1 MNHFIQVASFVFLA
15 TLNHFNVSAQSPIAG
30 FTTIPSSTNGNLIIC
45 VGEPVGFVDLS
56 QDTGP
61 LVSYDWQFGL
71 GASPGFSSDTGPII
85 VTYGMPVGNVLA
97 TLTVDNNNGFPP
109 SVFTLNIEVL
119 ASPTSDLL
127 LLQTDEAYAS
137 EMVGS
142 VPTFRRCNSDESQL
156 FSFLSNHPNTVQQN
170 FDWGDGSP
178 DSSQDDLID
187 SSIDHV
193 YPIGEFWLEH
203 TVTLSNGCSILRTYR
218 VFNGS
223 APIVTV
229 SGSGQNTCTPS
240 DYQLEV
246 LANNVPIDYIVSY
259 SDITF
264 IESFSTSND
273 TTLTHTFV
281 ENSCG
286 EEYIISPILPPLQN
300 AYSATLVASNLCSA
314 NGIPTVVT
322 IGPITVSSAPDPEI
336 SMEPFN
342 PVCISDVVTLTST
355 GEPGQNVTIDGCN
368 DSTLVYWSIEESTG
382 YVLESGTIGA
392 SNGASG
398 EDYSFGEW
406 TPGSESIELGFDA
419 PGLYHAWLH
428 TGNACGEDS
437 VQQVIAVIPFGTVTP
452 SSVETTICSGDTVN
466 PITWNSSQPGYL
478 ITWLANPDAGLNG
491 VIPFAGIGLGPLESP
506 DDWILVNEG
515 DEPLYVEI
523 EAGVSCMAN
532 PASLWTIEV
541 LPVAVISIG
550 DIDLPICSNEP
561 FEVEIEGNVE
571 GMGFGWVPT
580 PPLFVTGA
588 SAGVGSPLND
598 ELVNTSTEV
607 QTVTYTVFTPDM
619 QCPALPVT
627 VEIDVLPLVVI
638 PPLPDVSICSNE
650 EVSIDDYDSG
660 IDGVQWSW
668 ENSNVDVGLPET
680 GNGYVPDWLA
690 SLNDTGEAIE
700 STIVVSAQLADC
712 PAVDMTFNVTLNPMP
727 EASLSVS
734 PNSGL
739 DCLDLTASIDAST
752 GAENPDFQWTGP
764 GVVSQSGSSVL
775 VNESGGYTLILI
787 DGITGCSAEFEVE
800 VLPPTPINILATGA
814 ESPNCNGGND
824 GWIEVLT
831 DAGNEAV
838 YTWSLPGVDDAYV
851 DGLSAGTY
859 SVLVTNASNCADS
872 ATVILTDFPV
882 LTVDLVEMTP
892 SECGESNGSLV
903 VSGGGG
909 QGGYGFSWTLFQNNS
924 TLDGVDEGNYDVEV
938 TDAGGCTVQGT
949 FPVDCYPLTPIIV
962 NQLITP
968 NDDGFND
975 VWIIENL
982 FMYPDN
988 KVQIFN
994 RWGTEV
1000 FEADPYENDWT
1011 GFWDRAIGS
1020 NKLLP
1025 AGTYYYLIDT
1035 RKKSQKPYRGFIEL
1049 QHEER

>member
-1 MNHFIQVASFVFLA
+1 MKSLINLVFIFFFLA
-15 TLNHFNVSAQSPIAG
+15 LSCLSLSAQSPVAE
-30 FTTIPSSTNGNLIIC
+30 FTTIPSSTNGSLTIC
-45 VGEPVGFVDLS
+45 VGEPIGFINLS

-61 LVSYDWQFGL
+61 LVSYDWQFGF
-71 GASPGFSSDTGPII
+71 GASPGFSSDTGPIT
-85 VTYGMPVGNVLA
+85 VTYSMPVGNVVA
-97 TLTVDNNNGFPP
+97 ALTVDNNNGSPP
-109 SVFTLNIEVL
+109 SVFTLSIEVL
-119 ASPTSDLL
+119 QSPTSDLQ
-127 LLQTDEAYAS
+127 LLQTDDEYAS

-142 VPTFRRCNSDESQL
+142 VLTFRRCNSDESQL
-156 FSFLSNHPNTVQQN
+156 FSFLSNYPSTVEQN
-170 FDWGDGSP
+170 FDWGDSSP
-178 DSSQDDLID
+178 DSNQDDLIN
-187 SSIDHV
+187 SAIDHD
-193 YPIGEFWLEH
+193 YPIGDFLLEH
-203 TVTLSNGCSILRTYR
+203 RVTLSNGCSIIRTYR

-229 SGSGQNTCTPS
+229 SGSGLNTCTPS

-264 IESFSTSND
+264 VESFSTSSD
-273 TTLTHTFV
+273 TMLTHTFV

-286 EEYIISPILPPLQN
+286 EEYIISPVLPPLQN

-322 IGPITVSSAPDPEI
+322 IGPITVSSAPEPEI
-336 SMEPFN
+336 SMDPLN
-342 PVCISDVVTLTST
+342 PVCLSDVVTLTST
-355 GEPGQNVTIDGCN
+355 GEPGQNVTIMGCN
-368 DSTLVYWSIEESTG
+368 DSTLVFWSIEESAG
-382 YVLESGTIGA
+382 YVLESGIMGA

-398 EDYSFGEW
+398 ADYSFGGW
-406 TPGSESIELGFDA
+406 TTGSESIELGFDS
-419 PGLYHAWLH
+419 PGLYHVWLH

-437 VQQVIAVIPFGTVTP
+437 VQQVIAVIPFGAVTP
-452 SSVETTICSGDTVN
+452 STFETTICSGDTVN
-466 PITWNSSQPGYL
+466 PITWSSSQPGYL
-478 ITWLANPDAGLNG
+478 ITWLAVPDAGLNG

-506 DDWILVNEG
+506 DDWVLVNEG
-515 DEPLYVEI
+515 VEPLYVEV
-523 EAGVSCMAN
+523 EAGVNCMAN

-550 DIDLPICSNEP
+550 EIDLPICSNEP

-571 GMGFGWVPT
+571 GMGFGWT
-580 PPLFVTGA
+580 PISPLSVTGA
-588 SAGVGSPLND
+588 SVGVGSPLND
-598 ELVNTSTEV
+598 ELLNSSNET
-607 QTVTYTVFTPDM
+607 QTVSYTVFTPDL

-638 PPLPDVSICSNE
+638 PPLPDLSICSNE
-650 EVSIDDYDSG
+650 EVFIDDYDSG
-660 IDGVQWSW
+660 IAGVQWTW
-668 ENSNVDVGLPET
+668 GNSNVDVGLQGA

-712 PAVDMTFNVTLNPMP
+712 PAVDMSFNITLNPLP
-727 EASLSVS
+727 EATLAVS

-739 DCLDLTASIDAST
+739 DCLELTASIDVST
-752 GAENPDFQWTGP
+752 LTANPDFQWTGP
-764 GVVSQSGSSVL
+764 GVVSQSGPSVL
-775 VNESGGYTLILI
+775 VNESGEYVLTLI

-814 ESPNCNGGND
+814 EPPNCNGGDD

-838 YTWSLPGVDDAYV
+838 YSWSLPGVNDAYV

-859 SVLVTNASNCADS
+859 SVLITNASNCADS

-892 SECGESNGSLV
+892 SECGESNGSLF
-903 VSGGGG
+903 VSGSGG
-909 QGGYGFSWTLFQNNS
+909 QGGYDFSWTLFQNNS
-924 TLDGVDEGNYDVEV
+924 TLDEVDEGNYDVEM
-938 TDAGGCTVQGT
+938 TDAGGCSVQGT

>member
-1 MNHFIQVASFVFLA
+1 MKRLLHVALFVILA
-15 TLNHFNVSAQSPIAG
+15 VLIPFSLTAQSPIAE
-30 FTTIPSSTNGNLIIC
+30 FTTIPSSTNGNLTIC
-45 VGEPVGFVDLS
+45 VGEPIAFIDLS

-61 LVSYDWQFGL
+61 LVSYNWEFGF
-71 GASPGFSSDTGPII
+71 GASPDVSTEFGPIV
-85 VTYGMPVGNVLA
+85 VTYGSPIVNVVAQLI
-97 TLTVDNNNGFPP
+97 VNNNNGSPP
-109 SVFTLNIEVL
+109 SLFTLNIEVL
-119 ASPTSDLL
+119 QAPTSDLQ
-127 LLQTDEAYAS
+127 LLQTDDAYAS
-137 EMVGS
+137 EMVAG
-142 VPTFRRCNSDESQL
+142 VATFRRCNSEENQL
-156 FSFLSNHPNTVQQN
+156 FSFLSNYSNAVEQN
-170 FDWGDGSP
+170 FDWGDSSP
-178 DSSQDDLID
+178 DSNQDDLIN
-187 SSIDHV
+187 SAIDHD
-193 YPIGEFWLEH
+193 YPIGDFWLEH
-203 TVTLSNGCSILRTYR
+203 TVTLSNGCSVIRTYR

-223 APIVTV
+223 APVVTV
-229 SGSGQNTCTPS
+229 SGSGQNTCAPS

-259 SDITF
+259 SDIAL

-286 EEYIISPILPPLQN
+286 EEYIISPVLPPLQN

-322 IGPITVSSAPDPEI
+322 IGPITVSSSPTAEI
-336 SMEPFN
+336 LMVPFN
-342 PVCISDVVTLTST
+342 PVCISDVVTLTNT
-355 GEPGQNVTIDGCN
+355 GEPGQNVTISGCN
-368 DSTLVYWSIEESTG
+368 DSTLVYWSIEETAG
-382 YVLESGTIGA
+382 YVLESGTMGA

-398 EDYSFGEW
+398 DDYSFGGW
-406 TPGSESIELGFDA
+406 TPGSESIDLGFDA
-419 PGLYHAWLH
+419 PGLYHVWLH

-437 VQQVIAVIPFGTVTP
+437 VQQEIAVIPFGTVTP

-478 ITWLANPDAGLNG
+478 ITWLANPDAGLDG
-491 VIPFAGIGLGPLESP
+491 VIPLAGIGLGPLESP
-506 DDWILVNEG
+506 DDWVLVNEG
-515 DEPLYVEI
+515 DEPLYVEV
-523 EAGVSCMAN
+523 EAGVNCMAN

-571 GMGFGWVPT
+571 GMVFGWIPT
-580 PPLFVTGA
+580 PPLSVTGA

-598 ELVNTSTEV
+598 ELVNTSTEI

-727 EASLSVS
+727 EATLSVS

-739 DCLDLTASIDAST
+739 DCLELTASIDVST
-752 GAENPDFQWTGP
+752 LTANPDFQWAGP

-775 VNESGGYTLILI
+775 VNESGEYVLTLI

-814 ESPNCNGGND
+814 EPPNCNGGND
-824 GWIEVLT
+824 GWIEIIT
-831 DAGNEAV
+831 DAGNDAV
-838 YTWSLPGVDDAYV
+838 YVWSMPGVDDAYV

-872 ATVILTDFPV
+872 ATIILTDFPV

-909 QGGYGFSWTLFQNNS
+909 QGGYDFSWTLFQNNS
-924 TLDGVDEGNYDVEV
+924 TLDGVDAGNYDVEM
-938 TDAGGCTVQGT
+938 TDAGGCSVQGM

-1000 FEADPYENDWT
+1000 FEAEPYENDWT